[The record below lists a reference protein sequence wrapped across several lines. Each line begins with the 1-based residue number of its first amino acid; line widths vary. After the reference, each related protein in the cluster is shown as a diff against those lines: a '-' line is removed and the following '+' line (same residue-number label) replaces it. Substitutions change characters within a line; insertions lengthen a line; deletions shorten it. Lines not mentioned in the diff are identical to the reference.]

1 MSLMPNTVSARD
13 IQRNYRKIFNKAKTS
28 KKPVVVLTNNTP
40 DVAIIDIKEL
50 EKLYSKAQQ
59 AELNDALAQI
69 EDIISSFQRGMVT
82 TNNRNNNFWIKCSK
96 S

>member
-1 MSLMPNTVSARD
+1 MSLIPNTVSARD

-50 EKLYSKAQQ
+50 EKLYSKVQQ
-59 AELNDALAQI
+59 AELNDALKAI
-69 EDIISSFQRGMVT
+69 KEYNRAKKAGKLIKAKSLASF
-82 TNNRNNNFWIKCSK
+82 IK
-96 S
+96 